1 MQLPRI
7 SSREKIRRLA
17 IGIVAAVTASTA
29 SIAATPPAQADSP
42 TVSPGCRYVETTVP
56 ASVLADTAADGTEV
70 AGDLLEEDLKIAG
83 RLCTPKGGAKAVV
96 LALHGITYTSE
107 YWDSQYQP
115 DRYSFARRAMK
126 AGYAMFAI
134 DRLGYGRSAHPLGA
148 AVTLDVQAA
157 VAHHI
162 VTQLRAG
169 TIGGTKYPY
178 VALLG
183 HSYGSG
189 TSWLEASQWN
199 DADVVIATG
208 WGSTI
213 QTLPLARFFAGFYPA
228 MLDPT
233 FASKISDPS
242 YLAPL
247 PGSRAQNFL
256 YDLSNVDPG
265 MIEYDENVL
274 RDTVTTGEGLTFY
287 NRYGAIPVTYVPTT
301 SEELELPLSSHTRNI
316 KVPTFL
322 VNGTNELFFCGADTK
337 NCNDADALREAQEP
351 YFSAEACLRTAVIE
365 NAGHDLNLQL
375 NAQKTYDVVLDWL
388 DTSLG
393 TTGDNRNTYR
403 ATCQAS

>member
-1 MQLPRI
+1 MHLPNMCGRGHTRWI
-7 SSREKIRRLA
+7 AVS
-17 IGIVAAVTASTA
+17 IVAAVTVSLG
-29 SIAATPPAQADSP
+29 SIAATPPVQADSP
-42 TVSPGCRYVETTVP
+42 TVSPGCRHVETTVP
-56 ASVLADTAADGTEV
+56 ASVLADTVADGTEA
-70 AGDLLEEDLKIAG
+70 AGDLLEKDLKIAG
-83 RLCTPKGGAKAVV
+83 RLCTPKGGAKAIV

-126 AGYAMFAI
+126 AGYAMLAI

-157 VAHHI
+157 AAHHI
-162 VTQLRAG
+162 ITQLRAG
-169 TIGGTKYPY
+169 AIGGAKYPY

-189 TSWLEASQWN
+189 TSWLETSRWN

-213 QTLPLARFFAGFYPA
+213 QTLPLARFFSGFYPA

-233 FASKISDPS
+233 FADKISDPN

-247 PGSRAQNFL
+247 PNGRAQNFL
-256 YDLSNVDPG
+256 YDLSNVDPR
-265 MIEYDENVL
+265 MIDYDENVL

-287 NRYGAIPVTYVPTT
+287 NRFGAIPGTYVPTT
-301 SEELELPLSSHTRNI
+301 SEELELPLSTHTRNI

-322 VNGTNELFFCGADTK
+322 VNGTNELFFCGSDTK
-337 NCNDADALREAQEP
+337 NCNDAEALRKAQMP

-375 NAQKTYDVVLDWL
+375 NAQKTYDVVLEWL

-393 TTGDNRNTYR
+393 TTGDKRDVYR
-403 ATCQAS
+403 DTCQST